1 MTEAFQRVLRGQ
13 KEWGK
18 VGQTIADRK
27 GQLGEDEWVNTQ
39 IFLRNS
45 YMVGEDMRRVVRDAE
60 PDKRVRAR
68 AAARWHGWKKRAARD
83 WMDGLTCEAFS
94 SHTHTQTGQGHR
106 DRQGVPAADA

>member
-13 KEWGK
+13 REWGK

-45 YMVGEDMRRVVRDAE
+45 YMLGEDMRRVVRDAE
-60 PDKRVRAR
+60 PEKRVCAGERAGVFGWLSQLIK
-68 AAARWHGWKKRAARD
+68 RWAE
-83 WMDGLTCEAFS
+83 DGVVRVWRWWWS
-94 SHTHTQTGQGHR
+94 IH
-106 DRQGVPAADA
+106 